1 MPLTDAATALRRSVV
16 TWEDIRWIR
25 QSWSGPIV
33 IKGVL
38 TADDARRSVDEGAT
52 AIVVSNHGGRQLDGV
67 PATIKVLPEIT
78 GAVGTQT
85 EILIDGGIRR
95 GSDIVKAI
103 CMGARA
109 VLIGRAYAY
118 GLGAAGEAGVARAL
132 EILREDVDRTLR
144 LLGCRSVLDLN
155 SGYVEYPPEWRSREK
170 GAKT

>member
-1 MPLTDAATALRRSVV
+1 MPKLENVIVPGEGAMPLIDAGSGLRRSVV

-25 QSWSGPIV
+25 KSWSGPIV

-38 TADDARRSVDEGAT
+38 TADDTRRSVDEGAT

-78 GAVGTQT
+78 AAVGTQT

-118 GLGAAGEAGVARAL
+118 GLAAAGEAGVARAL
-132 EILREDVDRTLR
+132 EILHEDLDRTLR
-144 LLGCRSVLDLN
+144 IARLSISTR
-155 SGYVEYPPEWRSREK
+155 
-170 GAKT
+170 A